1 MYNLSKAE
9 SLEDAFCE
17 ALDDQGDVTI
27 CGVTFSRS
35 QILKE
40 MDPIAYDEELSNF
53 FDAMGF
59 DPDSEDEDDG
69 QPTEQEE
76 WHSFDPDC

>member
-1 MYNLSKAE
+1 MSRYLSEAE
-9 SLEDAFCE
+9 SLEEAFCE
-17 ALDDQGDVTI
+17 ALDQEGDVTI

-40 MDPIAYDEELSNF
+40 MDPIAYDEELANF

-59 DPDSEDEDDG
+59 DPDEPDG

-76 WHSFDPDC
+76 WASFDPDC